1 MKTQRTPQEK
11 KLLSYEKDRRNGYG
25 ESDKGSRKSIRFR
38 KRWVNQ
44 TYRSSVKQ
52 IVGQAISVE
61 SVDKQTEQDRLE
73 RVDQKVKSHQ
83 RKFWKKSPDISL
95 KEYIRRQLAKRV

>member
-1 MKTQRTPQEK
+1 MKIQRTPQEK
-11 KLLSYEKDRRNGYG
+11 KRLSYEKDRRNAYG
-25 ESDKGSRKSIRFR
+25 ESNKGSRRSIRFR

-52 IVGQAISVE
+52 LVGQGVSVKSANE
-61 SVDKQTEQDRLE
+61 QTEQDRLE
-73 RVDQKVKSHQ
+73 RIDGQIRSHQ

-95 KEYIRRQLAKRV
+95 KDFVRRQFARRA

>member
-52 IVGQAISVE
+52 IVGQVISVE

-95 KEYIRRQLAKRV
+95 KEYIRRQLTKRV